1 MPPLSIRLIKRTVNQ
16 SLEANLETAL
26 DLVSSHIAIAR
37 AGPDHVEAITAFR
50 EKRSGDFD
58 GF

>member
-1 MPPLSIRLIKRTVNQ
+1 MCTQQLRYHMLNKADANQ
-16 SLEANLETAL
+16 TAL

-37 AGPDHVEAITAFR
+37 AGPDHAEAIEAYR
-50 EKRSGDFD
+50 ERRTGRYQ